1 MKTVINLKKKIT
13 NFRRNLHS
21 DNFTRVIKVLLY
33 SKETD
38 TLKLLDNEWGMAYIK
53 DMMTDDKSADT

>member
-33 SKETD
+33 SKETE
-38 TLKLLDNEWGMAYIK
+38 TLKFLDNEWGMAYIK
-53 DMMTDDKSADT
+53 DMMADDKSADT